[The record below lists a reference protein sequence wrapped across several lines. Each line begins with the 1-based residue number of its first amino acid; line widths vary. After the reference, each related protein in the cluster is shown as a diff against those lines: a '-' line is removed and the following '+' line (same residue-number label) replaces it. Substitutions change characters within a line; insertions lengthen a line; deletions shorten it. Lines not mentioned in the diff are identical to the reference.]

1 MKEDTMRKIL
11 LALLVAALAVAAAA
25 CSGGDDDSDGGAAAD
40 TGAVMGDDAVA
51 EAEGGGEAEP
61 AAQSSGAG
69 SLPAVGPR
77 VIQTASLSLSVQ
89 RGEFRRAVDRARTV
103 ALGLGGFV
111 VSSSASQGTDRRLV
125 AGTLVVRVPERSYA
139 QAMERLSDLG
149 RVEARE
155 ESGQD
160 VSQELVDLGSR
171 ARHLEAVERQLLGL
185 LERADTV
192 AAALAVQSQLNEVQ
206 LELEQARGRLRFLDD
221 QVAFATISLDVH
233 ERRVLAAGD
242 GGGWGI
248 VDAWRT
254 AGRGFVTVVGWIFVA
269 VATIAPLLV
278 LLALL
283 YVAARLA
290 VRRPLFRR
298 SERPSG

>member
-1 MKEDTMRKIL
+1 MRKIL
-11 LALLVAALAVAAAA
+11 LALLVAALAAAAAA
-25 CSGGDDDSDGGAAAD
+25 CSGGDADGEGAE
-40 TGAVMGDDAVA
+40 MGAVA
-51 EAEGGGEAEP
+51 EETGVADAEGGGEAEP
-61 AAQSSGAG
+61 VAQRSGGGGG
-69 SLPAVGPR
+69 SLPSVGPR
-77 VIQTASLSLSVQ
+77 VIQTASLSLSVP
-89 RGEFRRAVDRARTV
+89 RDEFRATVDRARTV

-111 VSSSASQGTDRRLV
+111 VSSSASQGPERQLV

-139 QAMERLSDLG
+139 QAMERLSGLG

-160 VSQELVDLGSR
+160 VSQEFVDLGSR
-171 ARHLEAVERQLLGL
+171 ARHLEAVERQLLEL

-206 LELEQARGRLRFLDD
+206 LELEQTRGRLRYLDD

-233 ERRVLAAGD
+233 ERQVVVAGD

-248 VDAWRT
+248 VDAWST

-269 VATIAPLLV
+269 AATIAPLLV

-283 YVAARLA
+283 YLAARLT

-298 SERPSG
+298 SEGPSA

>member
-11 LALLVAALAVAAAA
+11 FALLVAVLAVTAAA
-25 CSGGDDDSDGGAAAD
+25 CSAGDGDADGEAAD
-40 TGAVMGDDAVA
+40 TGAAVA
-51 EAEGGGEAEP
+51 DAGAAEAGGGSEAEP
-61 AAQSSGAG
+61 AVQRSGGG
-69 SLPAVGPR
+69 SLPSSGPR
-77 VIQTASLSLSVQ
+77 VIQAASLSLSVP
-89 RGEFRRAVDRARTV
+89 RNEFRQTVDRARNV

-111 VSSSASQGTDRRLV
+111 VSSSASQGAERRLV

-171 ARHLEAVERQLLGL
+171 ARHLEAVERQLLEL
-185 LERADTV
+185 LQRADTV

-221 QVAFATISLDVH
+221 QVSFATISLDVQ
-233 ERRVLAAGD
+233 ERRVVVAGD

-248 VDAWRT
+248 VDAWST

-269 VATIAPLLV
+269 AATIAPLV
-278 LLALL
+278 ILLALL
-283 YVAARLA
+283 YLAARLA
-290 VRRPLFRR
+290 ARRGAPVFRR
-298 SERPSG
+298 GGS

>member
-11 LALLVAALAVAAAA
+11 LALLVAALAVTAAA
-25 CSGGDDDSDGGAAAD
+25 CSGGDDDSGGAEGDMGAAVTD
-40 TGAVMGDDAVA
+40 SAA
-51 EAEGGGEAEP
+51 AEGGGGEEAEP
-61 AAQSSGAG
+61 VAQRSGGG
-69 SLPAVGPR
+69 SLPSFGPR
-77 VIQTASLSLSVQ
+77 VIQTASLSLSVPHN
-89 RGEFRRAVDRARTV
+89 EFRQAVDRARNV

-111 VSSSASQGTDRRLV
+111 VSSSASQGTERRLV

-171 ARHLEAVERQLLGL
+171 ARHLEAVERQLLEL

-221 QVAFATISLDVH
+221 QVAFATISLDVR
-233 ERRVLAAGD
+233 EREVVVAGD

-248 VDAWRT
+248 VDAWST

-269 VATIAPLLV
+269 AATIAPLVV

-283 YVAARLA
+283 YLAARFA
-290 VRRPLFRR
+290 ARRGAPVFRR
-298 SERPSG
+298 GGT

>member
-1 MKEDTMRKIL
+1 MRKIL
-11 LALLVAALAVAAAA
+11 LALLVAALAVTAAA
-25 CSGGDDDSDGGAAAD
+25 CSGGDADGESADMGVAAAE
-40 TGAVMGDDAVA
+40 TGAVDA
-51 EAEGGGEAEP
+51 EGGGGEAEP
-61 AAQSSGAG
+61 AAQRSGGGG
-69 SLPAVGPR
+69 SLPSVGPR
-77 VIQTASLSLSVQ
+77 VIQTASLSLSVP
-89 RGEFRRAVDRARTV
+89 RNEFRATVDRARTV

-111 VSSSASQGTDRRLV
+111 VSSSASQGTERQLV

-171 ARHLEAVERQLLGL
+171 ARHLEAVERQLLEL

-192 AAALAVQSQLNEVQ
+192 SAALAVQSQLNEVQ

-221 QVAFATISLDVH
+221 QVTFATISLDVH
-233 ERRVLAAGD
+233 ERQVLVAGD

-254 AGRGFVTVVGWIFVA
+254 AGHGFVTVVGWIFVA
-269 VATIAPLLV
+269 AATIAPLLV

-283 YVAARLA
+283 YFAARLA

-298 SERPSG
+298 SERPSP

>member
-11 LALLVAALAVAAAA
+11 LALLVGALAAAAAA
-25 CSGGDDDSDGGAAAD
+25 CSGGDADGVSADMGAAAAE
-40 TGAVMGDDAVA
+40 TGAAD
-51 EAEGGGEAEP
+51 AEGGGQAEP
-61 AAQSSGAG
+61 VAQRSGGGGG
-69 SLPAVGPR
+69 SLPSVGPR
-77 VIQTASLSLSVQ
+77 VIQTASLSLSVP
-89 RGEFRRAVDRARTV
+89 RDEFRAIVDRARTV

-111 VSSSASQGTDRRLV
+111 VSSSASQGPERQLV

-171 ARHLEAVERQLLGL
+171 ARHLEAVERQLLEL
-185 LERADTV
+185 LERAETV

-206 LELEQARGRLRFLDD
+206 LELEQARGRLRYLDD

-233 ERRVLAAGD
+233 ERQVVVAGD

-248 VDAWRT
+248 VDAWST

-269 VATIAPLLV
+269 AATIAPLLI

-283 YVAARLA
+283 YLAARLT

-298 SERPSG
+298 SEGPSA

>member
-1 MKEDTMRKIL
+1 MRKIL
-11 LALLVAALAVAAAA
+11 LALIVAALAVAAAA
-25 CSGGDDDSDGGAAAD
+25 CSGGDDEDGAAGEAAVAMED
-40 TGAVMGDDAVA
+40 TGAAEA
-51 EAEGGGEAEP
+51 EAEGGGQAAP
-61 AAQSSGAG
+61 AAQRSGGG
-69 SLPAVGPR
+69 SLPSFGPR
-77 VIQTASLSLSVQ
+77 VIQTASLSLSVPHN
-89 RGEFRRAVDRARTV
+89 GFRQAVDRARNV

-111 VSSSASQGTDRRLV
+111 VSSSASRGTERRLV

-171 ARHLEAVERQLLGL
+171 ARHLEAVERQLLEL

-221 QVAFATISLDVH
+221 QVAFATISLDVR
-233 ERRVLAAGD
+233 EREVVVAGG

-248 VDAWRT
+248 VDAWST

-269 VATIAPLLV
+269 AATIAPLVV

-283 YVAARLA
+283 YLAARFA
-290 VRRPLFRR
+290 ARRGAPVFRR
-298 SERPSG
+298 GGT